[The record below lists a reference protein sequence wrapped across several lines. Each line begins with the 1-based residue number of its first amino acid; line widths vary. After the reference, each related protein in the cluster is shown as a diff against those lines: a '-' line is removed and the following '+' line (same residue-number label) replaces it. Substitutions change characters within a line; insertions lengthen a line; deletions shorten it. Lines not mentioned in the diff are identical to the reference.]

1 MSYKLVIFLP
11 NSCFVTRFVVSLC
24 IFCLL
29 IVKNSRVCLNKQIT
43 MLSIQQFSHTL
54 SVVQIYQYGYILLRY
69 GESSVFC
76 YSTCDNLKCDLFRML
91 QIYIGAR
98 TCFVFM
104 QCLSFAQCNNIYE
117 RVHLQRKN
125 LSFLS
130 HKHLQICNIY

>member
-1 MSYKLVIFLP
+1 MFLCASCIQQIISIAYWHWQKRFSSKCISSFEPENVIQVSYSSPQQLFCYKVCCKLI
-11 NSCFVTRFVVSLC
+11 C

-76 YSTCDNLKCDLFRML
+76 YSTCDNLNCPMWSVQNVIDLHW
-91 QIYIGAR
+91 
-98 TCFVFM
+98 C
-104 QCLSFAQCNNIYE
+104 
-117 RVHLQRKN
+117 
-125 LSFLS
+125 
-130 HKHLQICNIY
+130 

>member
-1 MSYKLVIFLP
+1 MPAVYSRLSALHTGIGRKDFLPNVSVVLNQKMSYKLVIFLP

-54 SVVQIYQYGYILLRY
+54 SEVQIYQYGYILLRY

-76 YSTCDNLKCDLFRML
+76 DSSCDNLKCSECYRFTLVLGLVLFL
-91 QIYIGAR
+91 CSA
-98 TCFVFM
+98 
-104 QCLSFAQCNNIYE
+104 
-117 RVHLQRKN
+117 
-125 LSFLS
+125 
-130 HKHLQICNIY
+130 